1 MYFVPVG
8 FSETFI
14 SRQSVLT
21 FRIHSAVI
29 KKKIERHSL
38 VFTSGLIK
46 RLILFLAR
54 LKQLVSRFF
63 FPTTN
68 FFRTLPK
75 SVCGYFLS

>member
-8 FSETFI
+8 FSETFF

-38 VFTSGLIK
+38 VFTSRLIN
-46 RLILFLAR
+46 RLILFFAR
-54 LKQLVSRFF
+54 LK
-63 FPTTN
+63 
-68 FFRTLPK
+68 
-75 SVCGYFLS
+75 